1 MRKHIANL
9 CKCFIAVLLVLA
21 MADIAEA
28 GALAFK
34 ITKVSLG
41 GVSDGKQPIV
51 IEYTVRNTSGVEYFS
66 RLNHIVV
73 EITGDIGNGRKE
85 TYQRK
90 VDINYNFNPVLGPGR
105 SKGLRTRFSRAVNPS
120 RGWYR
125 YKGVRVKILKYNAR
139 KAS

>member
-34 ITKVSLG
+34 VTKVNLG
-41 GVSDGKQPIV
+41 GASDGKQPIV

-66 RLNHIVV
+66 RLNYIVL

-105 SKGLRTRFSRAVNPS
+105 AQGLKTRFSRAVNPS

-125 YKGVRVKILKYNAR
+125 YKRVRVKVLKYNAR

>member
-1 MRKHIANL
+1 
-9 CKCFIAVLLVLA
+9 

-41 GVSDGKQPIV
+41 GAGDGKQPIV
-51 IEYTVRNTSGVEYFS
+51 IEYTVKNTSHVEYFD
-66 RLNHIVV
+66 RLNHIIV
-73 EITGDIGNGRKE
+73 EITGDIGNGRRE

-90 VDINYNFNPVLGPGR
+90 VDINYDFYPALGPGR
-105 SKGLRTRFSRAVNPS
+105 SKNLRTRFSRKINPD

-125 YKGVRVKILKYNAR
+125 YKGVRVKILKYNAHR
-139 KAS
+139 AS